1 MKRKATLPSSKDK
14 LTACPSNREI
24 DADVQAQ
31 ELSSIELDAPW
42 AYRIY
47 ATVKSSLKKWLGAE

>member
-1 MKRKATLPSSKDK
+1 MSDDEKPSSTLPSS
-14 LTACPSNREI
+14 TNREI

-31 ELSSIELDAPW
+31 ELSRIELDAPW

-47 ATVKSSLKKWLGAE
+47 ATVKSSLKKWLGVE